1 MSKIDLNS
9 ILPFVTRPLRYLGN
23 ELNSLHKDHS
33 QVDISVVLAYPD
45 TYEIGQSHLGLKI
58 LYEVLNQQ
66 PEVVAERVYMPW
78 FDAEQIMREKGLPL
92 FSLESATPISEF
104 DILGFSLQYE
114 MTYTNLLTM
123 LELAQIPLRS
133 SEREAIH
140 PLVIAG
146 GPCAA
151 NPEPLAEFIDFFC
164 LGEGEELI
172 LDVVKVY
179 HQCQGEPREKLLSR
193 FARVPG
199 IYVPSLYE
207 VTYHPDGT
215 IRSFKPKD
223 NQVPERVRKQTITD
237 LDSAIYPVKQIVP
250 YEETV
255 HDRAV
260 LEIFRGCTQGCRF
273 CQAGM
278 IYRPVR
284 ERSLAKLCQQAL
296 VVIDQTGYEEISLL
310 ALSIN
315 DYTWIK
321 ELVFWLI
328 TSFKDRGVSTSL
340 PSLRVDSKIKTLAEQ
355 IKEIRKTGLT
365 IAPEAGTERLR
376 RVINKKI
383 KEEELFETVKGAYQL
398 GWRLIKLYFMIG
410 LPTETEED
418 LEGIC
423 NIARRVKKEGGKDL
437 KINVSCFVP
446 KPHTP
451 FQWVEQITL
460 SEAEARLEYF
470 KSNLNGRGLRLSWH
484 DPKLSLLEAVLARGD
499 RRLGQVL
506 LRAQA
511 GGARFDSWPD
521 QLKFEVWEKAFTEAN
536 LDPCF
541 YANRSRSR
549 DEILPWNHIDMG
561 VEKKFLWSEYE
572 QATAG
577 AFTPDCRDGECRR
590 CGVCGD
596 DLKPEVQ
603 VQEVQPPLPQQETS
617 LRLFPQE
624 TKYRVRI
631 KYAKGEGLKYVSHG
645 ALTRVLR
652 RAISR
657 AHIPVAFSEGY
668 SRLPRIAFSPPLP
681 VGLTSEA
688 EFVDLQ
694 LSQPQDIS
702 ALRDNLKQGFP
713 PGLEVQEV
721 VFLSPRARSLDEVIN
736 FMVYRVSLKIEMSLA
751 EIKKRLLEL
760 LAQEEIWI
768 KRPREKGEKS
778 VEIRGFINE
787 IMVKETSPSDI
798 YEFKLFILNSHSGTA
813 RPMEVITAIF
823 DPRAS
828 ILDAGKGSSVQ
839 YRASSLEPRAKILN
853 MVRTDQFHRRV
864 TDFLPAGYE
873 LFSPMSP
880 DEALLKPRK
889 GIPKRIG
896 RW

>member
-1 MSKIDLNS
+1 MSKVDINS
-9 ILPFVTRPLRYLGN
+9 ILPFVTRPLRYLGD
-23 ELNSLHKDHS
+23 ELNSIHKDHS
-33 QVDISVVLAYPD
+33 QVDISVALAYAD

-58 LYEVLNQQ
+58 LYEVLNRQ
-66 PEVVAERVYMPW
+66 PDVVAERVYMPW
-78 FDAEQIMREKGLPL
+78 FDAEEIMREKRLPL
-92 FSLESATPISEF
+92 FSLESAAPISEF

-123 LELAQIPLRS
+123 LELAQIPLKS
-133 SEREAIH
+133 SERDDSH

-172 LDVVKVY
+172 LDVVEVY
-179 HQCQGEPREKLLSR
+179 RQHRRERRQKLFSR
-193 FARVPG
+193 FAGVPG

-215 IRSFKPKD
+215 IRSFRPKD
-223 NQVPERVRKQTITD
+223 NQTPARIRKRTITD
-237 LDSAIYPVKQIVP
+237 LDSSVYPVNQIVP
-250 YEETV
+250 YEETI

-284 ERSLAKLCQQAL
+284 ERSLARLCQQAL
-296 VVIDQTGYEEISLL
+296 EVIDQTGYEEISLL

-315 DYTWIK
+315 DYTCIK
-321 ELVFWLI
+321 ELVSWLI
-328 TSFKDRGVSTSL
+328 TRFKDRGVSTSL
-340 PSLRVDSKIKTLAEQ
+340 PSLRVDPKIKALAEQ

-383 KEEELFETVKGAYQL
+383 KEEELFETVRGAYQL

-418 LEGIC
+418 LEGIRHLV
-423 NIARRVKKEGGKDL
+423 RRLKKEGGKDL
-437 KINVSCFVP
+437 KVSISCFVP

-451 FQWVEQITL
+451 FQWVEQIAL
-460 SEAEARLEYF
+460 SEAEARLKYF
-470 KSNLNGRGLRLSWH
+470 KSNLNGRGLHLSWH
-484 DPKLSLLEAVLARGD
+484 EPELSLLEGVFARGD
-499 RRLGQVL
+499 RRLAQVL
-506 LRAQA
+506 MRAQA

-521 QLKFEVWEKAFTEAN
+521 HLRFDIWERAFAESN

-541 YANRSRSR
+541 YANRPRRR
-549 DEILPWNHIDMG
+549 DEILPWDHIDMG
-561 VEKKFLWSEYE
+561 VDKEFLRVEYE
-572 QATAG
+572 QAAAG
-577 AFTPDCRDGECRR
+577 AFTPDCRDGECHR

-596 DLKPEVQ
+596 DLKPEIQ
-603 VQEVQPPLPQQETS
+603 VQEVQPPLSREEASP
-617 LRLFPQE
+617 RLFPQE
-624 TKYRVRI
+624 TRYRVRI
-631 KYAKGEGLKYVSHG
+631 KYAKGEELKYVSHG
-645 ALTRVLR
+645 ALTRALR

-657 AHIPVAFSEGY
+657 ARLPIAFSEGY
-668 SRLPRIAFSPPLP
+668 SRLPKIAFSPPLP

-688 EFVDLQ
+688 EFMDLQ
-694 LSQPQDIS
+694 LSRPQDIS
-702 ALRDNLKQGFP
+702 TLRDNLQQGLP
-713 PGLEVQEV
+713 PGLEVKEV

-736 FMVYRVSLKIEMSLA
+736 FMVYRVSLKIEMSLD
-751 EIKKRLLEL
+751 EIKKRILNL
-760 LAQEEIWI
+760 LAHKEIWI
-768 KRPREKGEKS
+768 KRMREKGEKS
-778 VEIRGFINE
+778 VEIRGFINDITVE
-787 IMVKETSPSDI
+787 ETSRSGI
-798 YEFKLFILNSHSGTA
+798 YEFKLFILNSHLGTA
-813 RPMEVITAIF
+813 RPMEVITAI
-823 DPRAS
+823 
-828 ILDAGKGSSVQ
+828 
-839 YRASSLEPRAKILN
+839 LEDQAKILN

-864 TDFLPAGYE
+864 NDLLPAGYE
-873 LFSPMSP
+873 LFSPLSP